1 MTALGQRGRT
11 VPPRERG
18 EIPPQRRGGIPPHV
32 EIPDAPDFARARPS
46 TTRSAARKKI
56 SLDLMLPLSAVHGFF
71 ARWVKAFA
79 GDRIPDR
86 QKSLQ
91 SRGAED
97 IGGLNRAHN
106 ALYQLERARLQL
118 VGWVERLIEALRPWV
133 FSNKARPA
141 DDYDEPRSEI
151 SAFLKSCRR
160 IFWALAAFSG
170 LSNLLML
177 TGSFFMLQVYDRV
190 LPGRSI
196 PTLVALMALATAL
209 YLFQGGLDL
218 IRSRISIRVGRYFDE
233 RLGARVFDALVRLP
247 LKTRGDGDGLQPLR
261 DLDQVRGFLAGGGPT
276 ALFDLPWMP
285 IYLGICFLFHFWIG
299 VTALVGGLTLVA
311 ITILTEARTR
321 GPTKASS
328 RLAVSRSA
336 LATEGR
342 RNAEVLQAM
351 GMRRQAAQR
360 WKDVN
365 DKYLAAHERASDVA
379 SGLGGLSK
387 VFRSILQSL
396 VLAVGAVLVI
406 NQESTAG
413 IIIAGSILTSRALG
427 PVEMAIANWKGFIA
441 ARQSGSRLDQLLKL
455 LPSEAEPLALPPP
468 TEALVVE
475 QLDVGAP
482 NSEKQILSDVSFQL
496 RSGEAVGIIG
506 PSGSGKSTLARA
518 LVGVWPRQRG
528 KIRLDKAALEHWSP
542 EALGRHIGYLP
553 QDVELF
559 DGSIAVNI
567 ARFDLQAT
575 AEKVLQAARA
585 AGVHDLILS
594 LPDAYSTKIGEGGM
608 MLSAGQRQRIGLARA
623 LYGNPF
629 LVVLDEPTSNV
640 NSEGEEALT
649 EAILGV
655 RRRGGIVA
663 VVAHRP
669 KALEGVDH
677 VLVIGGG
684 RMQAFGPKQGVL
696 NKVLRPVP
704 FKVVA
709 NSKGDGQ

>member
-1 MTALGQRGRT
+1 L
-11 VPPRERG
+11 
-18 EIPPQRRGGIPPHV
+18 H
-32 EIPDAPDFARARPS
+32 RAVYN
-46 TTRSAARKKI
+46 
-56 SLDLMLPLSAVHGFF
+56 AV
-71 ARWVKAFA
+71 
-79 GDRIPDR
+79 
-86 QKSLQ
+86 
-91 SRGAED
+91 
-97 IGGLNRAHN
+97 
-106 ALYQLERARLQL
+106 YQMETARLRL
-118 VGWVERLIEALRPWV
+118 MVWVERLVEALRPWV
-133 FSNKARPA
+133 FSDKSLTA
-141 DDYDEPRSEI
+141 DDYEEPRSEI

-196 PTLVALMALATAL
+196 PTLVALMALAIVL
-209 YLFQGGLDL
+209 YTLQGGLDL
-218 IRSRISIRVGRYFDE
+218 VRSRISARLGRYFDE
-233 RLGARVFDALVRLP
+233 KLGSRVFESLVRLP
-247 LKTRGDGDGLQPLR
+247 LKTRGDGDGLQPMR
-261 DLDQVRGFLAGGGPT
+261 DLDQVRSFLSGGGPT

-299 VTALVGGLTLVA
+299 VTALIGALTLVA
-311 ITILTEARTR
+311 ITILTETQSR

-336 LATEGR
+336 LAAEGR

-351 GMRRQAAQR
+351 GMRRQAVQR

-365 DKYLAAHERASDVA
+365 GKYLAAHERASDVA

-406 NQESTAG
+406 NQESTGG

-427 PVEMAIANWKGFIA
+427 PVELAIANWKGFIA

-455 LPSEAEPLALPPP
+455 LPAEAERLALPPP
-468 TEALVVE
+468 SEALVVE
-475 QLDVGAP
+475 QLHVGAP
-482 NSEKQILSDVSFQL
+482 NSEKQILADISFQL

-518 LVGVWPRQRG
+518 LVGVWPRLRG
-528 KIRLDKAALEHWSP
+528 KIKLDKAALEHWSP
-542 EALGRHIGYLP
+542 EALGQHIGYLP

-559 DGSIAVNI
+559 DGSIALNI
-567 ARFDLQAT
+567 ARFDPQARG
-575 AEKVLQAARA
+575 EKVLQAARA

-594 LPDAYSTKIGEGGM
+594 MPDAYSTRIGEGGM
-608 MLSAGQRQRIGLARA
+608 TLSAGQRQRIGLARA
-623 LYGNPF
+623 LYGDPF

-640 NSEGEEALT
+640 DSEGEEALT
-649 EAILGV
+649 KAILGV

-663 VVAHRP
+663 VIAHRP
-669 KALEGVDH
+669 KALEGVDR
-677 VLVIGGG
+677 VLVIGDGKA
-684 RMQAFGPKQGVL
+684 QAFGQKEEVL
-696 NKVLRPVP
+696 SKVLRTPVP
-704 FKVVA
+704 LKVVA
-709 NSKGDGQ
+709 NNQGGGKWTAR

>member
-1 MTALGQRGRT
+1 MTAFGQRGDIPPPRRRGE
-11 VPPRERG
+11 VPPQRRAG
-18 EIPPQRRGGIPPHV
+18 ISPRVEIPPQ
-32 EIPDAPDFARARPS
+32 AR
-46 TTRSAARKKI
+46 
-56 SLDLMLPLSAVHGFF
+56 D
-71 ARWVKAFA
+71 
-79 GDRIPDR
+79 
-86 QKSLQ
+86 
-91 SRGAED
+91 AED
-97 IGGLNRAHN
+97 IRGLKRVVYN
-106 ALYQLERARLQL
+106 AVFQLESARLQL
-118 VGWVERLIEALRPWV
+118 LQGWVQRSVEALRPWV
-133 FSNKARPA
+133 FSKRARLQLMGWVQRLVEVLRPWVFSNRPRPT

-218 IRSRISIRVGRYFDE
+218 VRGRISARVGRYFDE
-233 RLGARVFDALVRLP
+233 KLGVRVFDALVRLP

-261 DLDQVRGFLAGGGPT
+261 DLDQVRSFLSGGGPT

-299 VTALVGGLTLVA
+299 VTALIGALTLVS
-311 ITILTEARTR
+311 ITVLTETRSR

-336 LATEGR
+336 LAAEGR

-351 GMRRQAAQR
+351 GMRRQAALR
-360 WKDVN
+360 WKDIN
-365 DKYLAAHERASDVA
+365 GKYLAAHERASDVA

-387 VFRSILQSL
+387 VVRSILQSL

-406 NQESTAG
+406 NQEATGG

-427 PVEMAIANWKGFIA
+427 PVEVAIANWKGFIA

-455 LPSEAEPLALPPP
+455 LPADGEPLALPPP
-468 TEALVVE
+468 AQALLVE
-475 QLDVGAP
+475 QLYVGAP
-482 NSEKQILSDVSFQL
+482 NSDKQILNDVSFQL
-496 RSGEAVGIIG
+496 KSGEAVGIIG

-518 LVGVWPRQRG
+518 LVGVWPRLRG
-528 KIRLDKAALEHWSP
+528 KIKLDKAALEHWSP

-575 AEKVLQAARA
+575 SEKVLQAARA
-585 AGVHDLILS
+585 AGMHDLILS

-608 MLSAGQRQRIGLARA
+608 TLSAGQRQRIGLARA

-640 NSEGEEALT
+640 DSEGEEALT

-677 VLVIGGG
+677 VLVIGDG
-684 RMQAFGPKQGVL
+684 RMQAFGPKEEIL
-696 NKVLRPVP
+696 SKVLRTPVP
-704 FKVVA
+704 LKVVS
-709 NSKGDGQ
+709 NSQGGARWTAR